1 MVAQVKW
8 NCRDIATSSYPR
20 SLIRTRIAVA
30 LKAALFVFFAALAFA
45 APGRAAEDGPYPVWW
60 SAALELDSLDQVE
73 TRLRLALWPH
83 FPEGLKLYKGQGAAQ
98 MTAQARNCNS
108 LIRLTEEG
116 YYGGGSPDIFV
127 QNYQLSVCQAVDL
140 FSHARPTRV
149 SYLRDFV
156 LNKDAVNHLPAM
168 VNIYAACSFVCRAFY
183 ANRRGVPLAKFVEI
197 ERLKV
202 SDKNRLIV
210 WTVGWRIEM
219 TLVARGDFTSDGLDD
234 ILLMSSGGATK
245 GTMGGA
251 ELYLLTRDEPD
262 AVLRVIDPEKHLC
275 PDYTGC
281 G

>member
-1 MVAQVKW
+1 MMVYRKW
-8 NCRDIATSSYPR
+8 NCCEIAAAGHPWSPM
-20 SLIRTRIAVA
+20 RTRTVVA
-30 LKAALFVFFAALAFA
+30 LKALALAFFAALAFA
-45 APGRAAEDGPYPVWW
+45 ASVRAAADEPYPVWW
-60 SAALELDSLDQVE
+60 SDKLELDSLDQVE
-73 TRLRLALWPH
+73 ARLRRNLWLD
-83 FPEGLKLYKGQGAAQ
+83 FPEGLKLYKANGAGHV
-98 MTAQARNCNS
+98 TVQARNCNS
-108 LIRLTEEG
+108 LIRLSEEG

-127 QNYQLSVCQAVDL
+127 QHYQVSVCQAVDL
-140 FSHARPTRV
+140 LGQARPARV

-202 SDKNRLIV
+202 TDKNSLIV

-245 GTMGGA
+245 GTLGGA

-262 AVLRVIDPEKHLC
+262 AVLRVINPEKHLC

>member
-1 MVAQVKW
+1 MPIR
-8 NCRDIATSSYPR
+8 NRLYG
-20 SLIRTRIAVA
+20 LICLTV
-30 LKAALFVFFAALAFA
+30 LAFA
-45 APGRAAEDGPYPVWW
+45 ATVRAAEDGPYPIWW
-60 SAALELDSLDQVE
+60 SAELELDSLDQVGA
-73 TRLRLALWPH
+73 RLRRALWPD
-83 FPEGLKLYKGQGAAQ
+83 FSEGLKLYKGQGAAQ

-108 LIRLTEEG
+108 LISLTVEG

-140 FSHARPTRV
+140 LGQARPARV
-149 SYLRDFV
+149 SYLRDFA

-202 SDKNRLIV
+202 SDKNSLIV

-234 ILLMSSGGATK
+234 ILLMSSGGAIK

-262 AVLRVIDPEKHLC
+262 AVLRVINPEKHLC